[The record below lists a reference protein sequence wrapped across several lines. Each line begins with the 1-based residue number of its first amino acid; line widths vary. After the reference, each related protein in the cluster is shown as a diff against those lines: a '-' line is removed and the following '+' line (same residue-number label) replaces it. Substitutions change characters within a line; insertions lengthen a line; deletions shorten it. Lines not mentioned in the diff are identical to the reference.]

1 MNKNILL
8 IVFSINLFMGSLFAS
23 PINNIDEDPWL
34 RTWLFVGPFDEY
46 ELAQEVSNSLYG
58 STFEKIK
65 EYSSKNGL
73 EDFTLSSKSST
84 GKHAIHQYFPK
95 SHEKFVIGFCLIQ
108 SRKTESVFF
117 NQFVHSWDQVS
128 FYLNDDLI
136 TENSSDSNV
145 WLNTNIKSGE
155 NIGRVIFR
163 LIPDAIAFN
172 PNSKNDLSVGIF
184 KKKFLTTLKGK
195 VTYEKRPINKV
206 SINITTTQGP
216 VSTLMSDENGS
227 FETRVVNQF
236 FDENLFLYFSKDN
249 LKYSSLLKVNN
260 GNRDQEIE
268 IELKN
273 YPDSIIGRVF
283 TLFED
288 KPQSDVLVKL
298 LDKTNNKVTSKVF
311 SDNSGSFVFQ
321 KVPTGI
327 YHVFIEADGIQYFA
341 EEENGDVS
349 KIVIGKSN
357 KSLRELR
364 IKAPQINK
372 GLWEQINFIKGLSS
386 DYVHDIY
393 VDNQNKIWYGCHTG
407 LTVYDGNKYR
417 KFGINEGLSGTA
429 VIKIFEDSDG
439 LIWIIE
445 RNEWNSGGGIK
456 TIDNNYRIENFL
468 KKHNI
473 KDVGFSAVGEDNDG
487 NIIFGGHMGLFI
499 FDGKEIR
506 NLRYGDGLGSGHI
519 TDIFIDNDNYW
530 LGTTDGLVHFNGSV
544 YNNHGI
550 NEGLGANTYIRKI
563 SKSPKGDL
571 LITVGHPTDFGDSGL
586 FFTNSMYSYD
596 GVSFNVIESANH
608 TSNINDILFSSDIM
622 YYNSNDKV
630 ILLSE
635 NSQQSISPFW
645 SKNTPIGF
653 AVRCFEKT
661 KEGNIIIGTIGGGAW
676 KYDAKSVNTISK
688 VDGFPDGWAWNMI
701 ADNEKN
707 IWAVTNS
714 GILKVNDAKII
725 RNYNKNS
732 GFPAER
738 ASDVDL
744 DNFGNIWASTSDG
757 FINIVG
763 EKIIVYD
770 KDDGLIKTD
779 LNSLSVSS
787 RGKVW
792 VSAEGVLSSFD
803 GTKVKNFT
811 SNVDSIRI
819 YGGNAGLYALDN
831 GDVLFGGTGLNIFEP
846 NKKQNQFTR
855 LTQSEW
861 VNDITQD
868 NDGNIIY
875 SSVNEGVVRFKDGIK
890 IDVYNSENGLLFDQ
904 ALSVYV
910 DENNWIWATSES
922 GGVGFFDGKSW
933 SYLNKE
939 DGILENRVHRVTSD
953 NAGTYYLSHVGGITV
968 YKPQKQSGFVSID
981 KVSTAKLDYSNFE
994 DQIIE
999 SIINERIRF
1008 SLVAR
1013 NHNSSKNK
1021 FKCSIL
1027 KDGKELFTKIID
1039 NPNFEW
1045 YPENTGEFE
1054 FSVQSIDRDLNY
1066 SHPKVLT
1073 ISILN
1078 PWYLRINFL
1087 LPFFGFISLII
1098 ITTFSSTGRYLKQK
1112 RFNEQLRLE
1121 SQKKDKEARKILE
1134 KKNKDLIESQK
1145 AAEAANEAK
1154 STFLAN
1160 MSHELRTPLNAIIGY
1175 SEMLIEDAEEENEDF
1190 IPDLDKIN
1198 GSGKHLLG
1206 LINDILDLSKVESG
1220 KMELY
1225 LEDFNLQD
1233 TMTEIEA
1240 TIKPLVEKNSNTFNL
1255 DYNTKVQSM
1264 KADVTKVRQ
1273 ILLNLLSNSSKFTKN
1288 GDIKVYVKDSG
1299 KIENGV
1305 EFIIEDTG
1313 IGMSADQVK
1322 KVFQPFTQADE
1333 KTTRKF
1339 GGTGLGL
1346 TITKMFAEMMGG
1358 MIDVTSVEGEGTTF
1372 TVTLPKV
1379 VNDDTSDLDQ
1389 PSAEQSDDKD
1399 YTVLVIDDD
1408 DSAQDMMKRFLEK
1421 QGYSVI
1427 QAKSGEMGLKLATE
1441 HMPDLITLDV
1451 MMPEMDG
1458 WEVLNTLQSNERSKK
1473 IPVIMLS
1480 MANEPDIGYS
1490 LGATDYL
1497 TKPVDWN
1504 ELSNILS
1511 KHQIESDSQTVLIVE
1526 DDETTRQMLRKSLE
1540 TNDFKVRTAHNGK
1553 DGLEKVKQFKPGLIL
1568 LDLMMPEMDGFEFAE
1583 RLREKKEWLDIPV
1596 VVITAKDLSKDDLTR
1611 LKGNVETIM
1620 QKGSYS
1626 KDELLT
1632 EVGDRIKK
1640 LKGGNK
1646 L

>member
-1 MNKNILL
+1 MKEYYRILIFTSL
-8 IVFSINLFMGSLFAS
+8 LGGSLLSS
-23 PINNIDEDPWL
+23 PVNNIDEDPWL
-34 RTWLFVGPFDEY
+34 RTWLFVGPFENY
-46 ELAQEVSNSLYG
+46 ETAEKASDSLSKANFNDIVKYCDG
-58 STFEKIK
+58 K
-65 EYSSKNGL
+65 ETLKHHTITSS
-73 EDFTLSSKSST
+73 SST
-84 GKHAIHQYFPK
+84 GRHAVYQYFPN
-95 SHEKFVIGFCLIQ
+95 SNEKFVIGFCLIQ
-108 SRKTESVFF
+108 SRKNENVFF
-117 NQFVHSWDQVS
+117 NQFVHPWDQVS

-136 TENSSDSNV
+136 TENSSKSNGWV
-145 WLNTNIKSGE
+145 NTNLKSGT

-163 LIPDAIAFN
+163 LIPDAIAYN
-172 PNSKNDLSVGIF
+172 PNSKNDLSLGIF

-195 VTYEKRPINKV
+195 VTYKKSPINKV
-206 SINITTTQGP
+206 SINIATTQGL
-216 VSTLMSDENGS
+216 VSTLMSDENGR
-227 FETRVVNQF
+227 FETRVINQF
-236 FDENLFLYFSKDN
+236 FDENLFLYLSKDN
-249 LKYSSLLKVNN
+249 LKYSSLLKVNKS
-260 GNRDQEIE
+260 NRDQEIE

-273 YPDSIIGRVF
+273 YPDSINGRVF

-311 SDNSGSFVFQ
+311 SDNSGSFEFQ

-327 YHVFIEADGIQYFA
+327 YQVFIEADGIQYFA
-341 EEENGDVS
+341 EEENGEVS

-364 IKAPQINK
+364 IKAPQVNK
-372 GLWEQINFIKGLSS
+372 GLWEQVNFIKGLSS

-417 KFGINEGLSGTA
+417 KFGIKEGLSGTS
-429 VIKIFEDSDG
+429 VIKIFEDSGG

-445 RNEWNSGGGIK
+445 RNEWNSSGGIK
-456 TIDNNYRIENFL
+456 TIDSNYRIENFL
-468 KKHNI
+468 EKYKM
-473 KDVGFSAVGEDNDG
+473 KDVGFSAISEDNEG

-499 FDGKEIR
+499 FNGKEIR
-506 NLRYGDGLGSGHI
+506 SMRYGDGLGSGHI

-550 NEGLGANTYIRKI
+550 NEGLGANAYIRKI

-571 LITVGHPTDFGDSGL
+571 LITTGHPTDFEDSGS
-586 FFTNSMYSYD
+586 FFTSSMYSYD
-596 GVSFNVIESANH
+596 GVSFNVIERANH
-608 TSNINDILFSSDIM
+608 TSNINDILFSSNIM

-630 ILLSE
+630 ILHSE

-653 AVRCFEKT
+653 AVRCFERT

-676 KYDAKSVNTISK
+676 KYDAKSVNTISR

-707 IWAVTNS
+707 IWAATNS
-714 GILKVNDAKII
+714 GILKVNDVKII

-732 GFPAER
+732 GFPAESV
-738 ASDVDL
+738 SDVDL

-763 EKIIVYD
+763 EKILVYD
-770 KDDGLIKTD
+770 KDDGLLKTD
-779 LNSLSVSS
+779 LNSLSISS

-792 VSAEGVLSSFD
+792 VGTAGVLSSFD
-803 GTKVKNFT
+803 GTKVKNFS

-819 YGGNAGLYALDN
+819 FGGNAGLYALDN
-831 GDVLFGGTGLNIFEP
+831 GDVLFGGSGLNIFEP
-846 NKKQNQFTR
+846 NKEQNKFTR

-922 GGVGFFDGKSW
+922 GGVGFFDGYSW

-968 YKPQKQSGFVSID
+968 YKPQKQKGFVSID
-981 KVSTAKLDYSNFE
+981 KVSTTKLDYTNFNN
-994 DQIIE
+994 QTIE
-999 SIINERIRF
+999 SIINERIRISF
-1008 SLVAR
+1008 VAR

-1021 FKCSIL
+1021 FKCTVL
-1027 KDGKELFTKIID
+1027 KDGEELITQVID
-1039 NPNFEW
+1039 NPYFEW
-1045 YPENTGEFE
+1045 YPDMTGEFE
-1054 FSVQSIDRDLNY
+1054 LSVQSIDRDLNY
-1066 SHPKVLT
+1066 SNPKVLT

-1078 PWYLRINFL
+1078 PWYIRSSFL
-1087 LPFFGFISLII
+1087 IPFLGFLTVILYTAYYAMSKFI
-1098 ITTFSSTGRYLKQK
+1098 KQK
-1112 RFNEQLRLE
+1112 EFNEKLRLNA
-1121 SQKKDKEARKILE
+1121 QQRDKEARIALE
-1134 KKNKDLIESQK
+1134 EKNKDLVESQK

-1175 SEMLIEDAEEENEDF
+1175 SEMLIEDAEDENEDF

-1198 GSGKHLLG
+1198 TSGKHLLG

-1220 KMELY
+1220 KMELFIEEFE
-1225 LEDFNLQD
+1225 LEKVLK
-1233 TMTEIEA
+1233 EVVS
-1240 TIKPLVEKNSNTFNL
+1240 TITPLVEKNNNTLNL
-1255 DYNTKVQSM
+1255 SIKTKTKNIS
-1264 KADVTKVRQ
+1264 ADITKIRQ
-1273 ILLNLLSNSSKFTKN
+1273 IMLNLLSNATKFTKEGEISIIVN
-1288 GDIKVYVKDSG
+1288 DNADNQSLLDFKVSDS
-1299 KIENGV
+1299 
-1305 EFIIEDTG
+1305 G
-1313 IGMSADQVK
+1313 IGMTQDQVD
-1322 KVFQPFTQADE
+1322 KVFKPFTQADE

-1358 MIDVTSVEGEGTTF
+1358 GINLTSVINKGTTF
-1372 TVTLPKV
+1372 TVSIPKIVIDPKNLKDKIDEVTLKA
-1379 VNDDTSDLDQ
+1379 DEGTFSI
-1389 PSAEQSDDKD
+1389 
-1399 YTVLVIDDD
+1399 LVIDDD
-1408 DSAQDMMKRFLEK
+1408 PNAQELMKKFLLKENYK
-1421 QGYSVI
+1421 VL
-1427 QAKSGEMGLKLATE
+1427 QATSGHNGLNLAAK
-1441 HMPDLITLDV
+1441 HIPDLITLDV

-1458 WEVLNTLQSNERSKK
+1458 WEVLTALQNNETTKN
-1473 IPVIMLS
+1473 IPVIMLT

-1497 TKPVDWN
+1497 TKPVDWGR
-1504 ELSNILS
+1504 LSRILE
-1511 KHQIESDSQTVLIVE
+1511 KHEIETSSQSILIVE
-1526 DDETTRQMLRKSLE
+1526 DDEITRDMLKKSLE
-1540 TNDFKVRTAHNGK
+1540 TNEFKVSVAKNGK
-1553 DGLEKVKQFKPGLIL
+1553 EGLERVKKAKPALIL
-1568 LDLMMPEMDGFEFAE
+1568 LDLMMPEMDGFQFAE
-1583 RLREKKEWLDIPV
+1583 ELRENKEWLDIPV
-1596 VVITAKDLSKDDLTR
+1596 VVITAKDLTSEDHNR
-1611 LKGNVETIM
+1611 LKGNVEAIM
-1620 QKGSYS
+1620 QKGSYTR
-1626 KDELLT
+1626 DELLS
-1632 EVGDRIKK
+1632 EVGHRIKK
-1640 LKGGNK
+1640 LKERI
-1646 L
+1646 